1 MAAVTVG
8 ELLSLA
14 VASWHVLA
22 QSVTTPSGLMV
33 IAGFVLAGAIL
44 AAVVSCSRA
53 ASALSGS
60 SVLTSSI
67 ARQMDCQ
74 AAVIRR
80 QFDPDAAGRA
90 RPRAPAL
97 VPAAA

>member
-1 MAAVTVG
+1 MILR

-22 QSVTTPSGLMV
+22 QSVSTPSGLMV

-44 AAVVSCSRA
+44 AAVVTCTRM
-53 ASALSGS
+53 ASALAGS
-60 SVLTSSI
+60 LLLTRAI
-67 ARQMDCQ
+67 ARQMDRQ
-74 AAVIRR
+74 AAVLRR

-90 RPRAPAL
+90 RPRAPAR
-97 VPAAA
+97 VPTVA